1 MNLPAALL
9 SSVGFGFGTAAGP
22 CNRKKTKEQAELQ
35 SAALYRDDNCSNA
48 LSLSLSL
55 LFPLCHCLF
64 RGKCAVTIS
73 EHDDDA
79 KDRGLDTFPDL
90 PVAA

>member
-48 LSLSLSL
+48 LSLSLSS
-55 LFPLCHCLF
+55 FPF
-64 RGKCAVTIS
+64 VIAFS
-73 EHDDDA
+73 
-79 KDRGLDTFPDL
+79 
-90 PVAA
+90 AANVL